1 MKVRYLK
8 DYEHSKALDADS
20 YDWLKQEEKKLNKL
34 TSLVALYC
42 TYIECLKQ
50 TSTQHSIF
58 DLKSSES
65 LESHLQ
71 CFIGFIYT
79 ELDTTNYN
87 KYHYSYEVQSVFNNL
102 ALLQNTSK
110 TTILL
115 SLNTINENVENFI
128 FLYKNMKKNIEKIEY
143 YRGWN
148 ICSNDNKI
156 LNLNISIIYDTYGK
170 EFTNKLHHIM
180 ITYGKK
186 IISTTL
192 SKKIG
197 YLISLFRVLVVAY
210 PNIKDMQRAMSSEY
224 AFESMLIVY
233 NLCLIDAKIK
243 NYNIGHFHK
252 RWGSIVDIYNVLVN
266 YGIWQEP

>member
-1 MKVRYLK
+1 MHHPMKVRYLK

-87 KYHYSYEVQSVFNNL
+87 KYHYSYE
-102 ALLQNTSK
+102 
-110 TTILL
+110 
-115 SLNTINENVENFI
+115 
-128 FLYKNMKKNIEKIEY
+128 
-143 YRGWN
+143 
-148 ICSNDNKI
+148 
-156 LNLNISIIYDTYGK
+156 
-170 EFTNKLHHIM
+170 
-180 ITYGKK
+180 
-186 IISTTL
+186 
-192 SKKIG
+192 
-197 YLISLFRVLVVAY
+197 
-210 PNIKDMQRAMSSEY
+210 
-224 AFESMLIVY
+224 
-233 NLCLIDAKIK
+233 
-243 NYNIGHFHK
+243 
-252 RWGSIVDIYNVLVN
+252 
-266 YGIWQEP
+266 